1 MKKKFAFTIGTI
13 KEVCERCPNH
23 DLDRLGELFSGTDY
37 PATIDNMAWFICTL
51 NKWAIFKETRSFDG
65 AMTEDD
71 VMAMDMP
78 AIVEVYISFSYKL
91 ASIGAAFSEAF
102 CAASCAAFPATT
114 HFAVALFAATEA
126 ISASLHSPQSLRPYS
141 GHMRLSMF
149 E

>member
-78 AIVEVYISFSYKL
+78 EVMALFDE
-91 ASIGAAFSEAF
+91 AMAAFNKDKKPETEIIAKKEK
-102 CAASCAAFPATT
+102 AA
-114 HFAVALFAATEA
+114 
-126 ISASLHSPQSLRPYS
+126 QN
-141 GHMRLSMF
+141 GKN
-149 E
+149 